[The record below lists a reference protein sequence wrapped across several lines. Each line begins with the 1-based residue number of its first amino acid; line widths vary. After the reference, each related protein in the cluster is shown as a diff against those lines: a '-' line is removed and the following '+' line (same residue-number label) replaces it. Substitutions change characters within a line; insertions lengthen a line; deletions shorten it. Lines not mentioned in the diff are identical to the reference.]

1 MVSDGSNIDVL
12 KQKYKE
18 LIDFSDSMQKSNFKF
33 IDQYIR
39 RQTRKQPTG
48 WEQDCES
55 FLYDVID
62 LQKKLLREQ
71 ESYCER
77 FHGT

>member
-1 MVSDGSNIDVL
+1 MVSNGSKVDVL
-12 KQKYKE
+12 KQQYKE
-18 LIDFSDSMQKSNFKF
+18 LINFTDSMQKNNFKF
-33 IDQYIR
+33 VDQYIR
-39 RQTRKQPTG
+39 RQTRKQPIG

-71 ESYCER
+71 DSYYER